1 MISYLSGT
9 LAEKQ
14 PTRLV
19 LDVSGVGYE
28 VLIPISTFECLPSAG
43 SDVKVLV
50 YDLIREGDRQLFGFA
65 RESEREMFGWLLGI
79 TGIGPKIALSALSVL
94 TARDIKR
101 AVAEE
106 DAKRLSSISGVG
118 RKMAE
123 RMVIELKHKLSN
135 TDLMEAGADVAE
147 EGESG
152 DTRIRDVVLALVAL
166 GYKQADAQKLARSAV
181 SKAGTK
187 ETVEDLVRS
196 ALVS

>member
-1 MISYLSGT
+1 
-9 LAEKQ
+9 
-14 PTRLV
+14 
-19 LDVSGVGYE
+19 
-28 VLIPISTFECLPSAG
+28 
-43 SDVKVLV
+43 
-50 YDLIREGDRQLFGFA
+50 
-65 RESEREMFGWLLGI
+65 MFGWLLGI
-79 TGIGPKIALSALSVL
+79 TGIGPKIALSALSGL